1 MSLQTGMSALCC
13 LSIML
18 LIYEIIVFVKW
29 DKTCRRIW
37 SKYLGKWLKNKN
49 EQLTEISKLN
59 DDDTLKAKKEIRMR
73 LIFNLV
79 VLSLATVGTILF
91 GVLVYVS

>member
-13 LSIML
+13 LSIIL

-49 EQLTEISKLN
+49 EQLDEISKLN
-59 DDDTLKAKKEIRMR
+59 DDDTLKAKKEIKIR

-79 VLSLATVGTILF
+79 VLSLTTVGTILF
-91 GVLVYVS
+91 GVLAYVS